1 VESRSSLL
9 RDSGLEL
16 GSKVLPNSDSELCS
30 GVLHNWALNQAAAR
44 RPMAGR
50 AFGTGLRRSL
60 ATLACPCAD
69 LLAGRRAGGRRLAV
83 SEAEC

>member
-30 GVLHNWALNQAAAR
+30 GVLHNLGSESGSGAS
-44 RPMAGR
+44 PDG
-50 AFGTGLRRSL
+50 GPGLRDRI
-60 ATLACPCAD
+60 AAIARA
-69 LLAGRRAGGRRLAV
+69 AGMPVR
-83 SEAEC
+83 